1 MSKNHDKRFWRF
13 PELLRCQRIAKI
25 QTAPKVRRYMS
36 SRSSMTRGLYP
47 AISIFL
53 VLWPPLYHSGWHG
66 VNSIRSYFEFPFG
79 HILRFNSVIF
89 RTPGQPRSYSDK
101 EREIPIATGGGIGED
116 DSAAHHHVTVL
127 GHGQAAVGHPHVRH
141 HAALAFQA
149 ETDSL
154 NGLAGCDTVTVFD
167 SPGRSENQ
175 LSE

>member
-1 MSKNHDKRFWRF
+1 M
-13 PELLRCQRIAKI
+13 E
-25 QTAPKVRRYMS
+25 
-36 SRSSMTRGLYP
+36 
-47 AISIFL
+47 SI
-53 VLWPPLYHSGWHG
+53 
-66 VNSIRSYFEFPFG
+66 PFG
-79 HILRFNSVIF
+79 HILNFHSVIF
-89 RTPGQPRSYSDK
+89 LGSIRSYSGLTPGQPRSYSDK

-127 GHGQAAVGHPHVRH
+127 GKGQAAVGHPHVRH